1 MYRKVAFLFVNIFQ
15 FDINLKTA
23 LLLLFSCYSV
33 YAMKKCLPFVSKE
46 LNSLE
51 LASNIT
57 ASIILYSGT
66 LYVNDI
72 GVYWQAF
79 LFINIMISN
88 SLFFI
93 LCLLSLIKV
102 FFNANLIKIQYY
114 CPRLMANFISLLKTF
129 KEFRIRKMGFIECIK
144 LYRANLKQE
153 SKRSINKTITQVKK
167 LQIAK

>member
-46 LNSLE
+46 LNALE